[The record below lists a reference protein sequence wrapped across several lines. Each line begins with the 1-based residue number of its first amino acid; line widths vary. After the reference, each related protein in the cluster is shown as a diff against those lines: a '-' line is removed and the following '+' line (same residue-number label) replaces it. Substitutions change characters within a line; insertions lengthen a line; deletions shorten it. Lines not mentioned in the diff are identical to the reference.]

1 MVWPDTPSVAW
12 REGCTMTE
20 TIEPMV
26 KLDEVERHRF
36 AQHLV
41 DQARSEGGLFN
52 GVTPIQKVP
61 DEHAGRAGR

>member
-1 MVWPDTPSVAW
+1 
-12 REGCTMTE
+12 MTE